1 MVVPPLSPRQQSK
14 INIFVLLA
22 SVGQFVEMKK
32 LIILLYSTS
41 TKSEG
46 SQKSFFIDR
55 VHVIGPKGFSV
66 TYMGENDKSKD
77 VVGL

>member
-22 SVGQFVEMKK
+22 SVGHFVEMKK

-41 TKSEG
+41 TKSEV
-46 SQKSFFIDR
+46 SQS
-55 VHVIGPKGFSV
+55 PFSL
-66 TYMGENDKSKD
+66 TEST
-77 VVGL
+77 